1 MKTRKSIILGALL
14 ALALSS
20 LSLANGLN
28 LNGMGSRAVA
38 MGGAFVALADDYS
51 AVFWNPAGL
60 SNFKTRVLG
69 FYGVDLIPS
78 ATYVM
83 QVPQQTGLATLVDAQ
98 TKTKHYLAGML
109 AYYQPINEQ
118 MVAGIAVYTPGGL
131 GATWDGNDFIDLQD
145 YQLGLPA
152 GEHSSAYLWESRI
165 GKISISPAISYKIND
180 QVALGAALNIDY
192 GTFSLKRWAGAVAAT
207 PEQTL
212 DLGQYEDSSNGWGI
226 GATFG
231 VIYKPSSMFSLGLS
245 ARTPSK
251 ITLNGT
257 TLISNIDL
265 LGLVTQSDTEKALTW
280 PWWIAGGVAFRP
292 MWDLVITA
300 DLQWTQWSTVD
311 EIATSYKDPA
321 WSLFF
326 TKAGETVTPLKWKDR
341 LQIRVGAEYM
351 LYENVAIRLGYY
363 NDPAPAP
370 DKTMNILIP
379 SYTFNAITLGAGWDL
394 DGLVIDIG
402 GEILLGTERT
412 VDFAKWLYEPEYAS
426 SMPGIY
432 NMTIFVPHI
441 SVSYKF

>member
-1 MKTRKSIILGALL
+1 MKTRKSILL
-14 ALALSS
+14 ALALTIGLSS

-51 AVFWNPAGL
+51 AGFWNPAGL

-83 QVPQQTGLATLVDAQ
+83 QVPQQTGLMTLVDAQ

-109 AYYQPINEQ
+109 AYYQPINDK
-118 MVAGIAVYTPGGL
+118 MVAGISVYTPGGL
-131 GATWDGNDFIDLQD
+131 GAAWDGNDFIDLQD
-145 YQLGLPA
+145 YQLGLEA
-152 GEHSSAYLWESRI
+152 GVHSPAYLWESRI
-165 GKISISPAISYKIND
+165 GKVSISPAISYTIND
-180 QVALGAALNIDY
+180 QVSVGAALNIDY
-192 GTFSLKRWAGAVAAT
+192 ATFSIKRWAGPAAVS
-207 PEQTL
+207 PEELL
-212 DLGQYEDSSNGWGI
+212 DLGQYEDSSNGWGF

-231 VIYKPSSMFSLGLS
+231 FLYKPSEMFSFGLS
-245 ARTPSK
+245 SRTPSK
-251 ITLNGT
+251 IGLKGT

-265 LGLVTQSDTEKALTW
+265 LGLAGQSDTEKDLTW

-292 MWDLVITA
+292 RWDLVITA

-311 EIATSYKDPA
+311 EIATTYLDPN

-341 LQIRVGAEYM
+341 LQIRVGAEY
-351 LYENVAIRLGYY
+351 LIYQNVALRLGYY

-402 GEILLGTERT
+402 GELLLGTERT

-441 SVSYKF
+441 SVSYRF